1 MFKNY
6 VIKLVKSI
14 IKYHTV
20 VTIITIIF
28 TIITA
33 LIALQRFKIKTSLT
47 ALLPEHSESVRVLQE
62 VKKTKGSTDNMI
74 IVLEDNN
81 TENLKKFARIIHD
94 KLVGDPLILTV
105 EYHRNIKFIKDRI
118 LFHVPLKDL
127 EEMEVKL
134 RERISKTKFDKITD
148 IGLDDEDI
156 NPEKTD
162 SEGDV
167 LDTEGDPFKKD
178 MKKRK
183 IDKDVKVTYN
193 EDKKGAEVEKTLENC
208 DPDSDEN
215 CEEDEI
221 AFDTEGDPFKTK
233 LNDSRKQ
240 KNDKYKR
247 NKEDNDFL
255 AYLND
260 KLNTYKTSPYA
271 NEFKEWRLSPDGRV
285 LVIMLVPSKP
295 AGDVAYAK
303 NLKSHLQ
310 KIIKNLKQKYPQ
322 YKDIKINYSGSY
334 VTTVEETSEVK
345 KDVVSS
351 IGLSIF
357 LILLVLF
364 LYFGK
369 VKSVLTILTPLL
381 IGMVWTSGIFFIFD
395 SYLNL
400 IAAFIFAIL
409 LGLGIDFGI
418 HILDRYLHE
427 RKDEKTVEEALLIS
441 MTETG
446 KSIVIGGL
454 TTAAAFFSLIFA
466 DFKGFS
472 QFGRLASLG
481 ILLNIVSIYVIFPV
495 LVIFFENRPKGFGT
509 RRNWYK
515 IIFGKLFKTIN
526 QNVFIK
532 TKLIIIILTLAL
544 TGVAVLRLIEK
555 PVKFEYDFRKLNK
568 KSKTKKKLVKR
579 YSSATKL
586 SLSPAVI
593 LTKSAQETKDIHD
606 VLAKLT
612 KNQEDLV
619 RQPAIFPIIKEYNV
633 VKTYNMTK
641 SIDTFGSIYSFY
653 PNHQKEKQ
661 KVLQSINKMLTP
673 SRIKHLSK
681 DEQKS
686 VREIKPYLLS
696 AVPFKL
702 DDLPQFI
709 KNIFKDKK
717 GNYDKMLFLYVKLNK
732 KSKTK
737 KKLVKRYSSATKLSL
752 SPAVILTKS
761 AQETKDI
768 HDVLAKLTK
777 NQEDLVRQPAIF
789 PIIKEYNVVKTYNM
803 TKSIDTF
810 GSIYSFYPN
819 HQKEKQKVLQSI
831 NKMLTPSR
839 IKHLSEDE
847 QKSVKEIKP
856 YLLSA
861 VPFKLDDLPQFIKNI
876 FKDKKGNYDKM
887 LFLYVKLNT
896 TNGKNAIKFANEIRS
911 IRVNGK
917 KLKVTAQSLIFAD
930 ILILIVKD
938 SYKVTVISFIFIL
951 LILLIFNRSIKK
963 TLVMV
968 VPLVLGMLA
977 TLFFMS
983 YFNIKLSFFNM
994 MIIPTLIGMGIDNSV
1009 HLMHRYEAIGENNI
1023 YFAYKNIIGSI
1034 TLSTATTMIGFAGLL
1049 TANHQGLNSI
1059 GELAIIGMSSMWF
1072 MIFLPMPAFLQLLNR
1087 NKENK

>member
-1 MFKNY
+1 MFKNF

-14 IKYHTV
+14 IKHHSL
-20 VTIITIIF
+20 VTIITILF
-28 TIITA
+28 TIITST
-33 LIALQRFKIKTSLT
+33 IAIQRFKIKTSLT
-47 ALLPEHSESVRVLQE
+47 ALLPENSESVRVLQE

-74 IVLEDNN
+74 IILENNN
-81 TENLKKFARIIHD
+81 TNNLKEFAKIIHD
-94 KLVGDPLILTV
+94 KLLGDPLILTA

-148 IGLDDEDI
+148 IGLDNEDI

-178 MKKRK
+178 MKNRK
-183 IDKDVKVTYN
+183 LDKDIKVTYN
-193 EDKKGAEVEKTLENC
+193 EDKNATEVEKTLENC
-208 DPDSDEN
+208 DPDTDED
-215 CEEDEI
+215 CEDDNI
-221 AFDTEGDPFKTK
+221 SFDTEGDPFKTK
-233 LNDSRKQ
+233 LSNNPK
-240 KNDKYKR
+240 KGKYKR
-247 NKEDNDFL
+247 KKEDNDFL

-271 NEFKEWRLSPDGRV
+271 NEFKEWRLSPDGRI

-303 NLKSHLQ
+303 NLKSHLK
-310 KIIKNLKQKYPQ
+310 KIIKTLKQKHPK

-334 VTTVEETSEVK
+334 ITTVEETSEVK

-369 VKSVLTILTPLL
+369 LKSVLTILTPLL

-418 HILDRYLHE
+418 HILHRYLHE
-427 RKDEKTVEEALLIS
+427 RHNNKDIEEALLIS

-454 TTAAAFFSLIFA
+454 TTSAAFFSLIFA

-481 ILLNIVSIYVIFPV
+481 ILLNIISIYVIFPI
-495 LVIFFENRPKGFGT
+495 LVIFFENSSKGFGI

-515 IIFGKLFKTIN
+515 IIFSKLFKTIN
-526 QNVFIK
+526 QNIFIK
-532 TKLIIIILTLAL
+532 TKLTIVIVTLAL
-544 TGVAVLRLIEK
+544 TGVAITRLIEK

-568 KSKTKKKLVKR
+568 KSKTKKKLVRR

-593 LTKSAQETKDIHD
+593 LTTSAKETKDIHD

-661 KVLQSINKMLTP
+661 KVLQSINKMLTE
-673 SRIKHLSK
+673 SRIKHLSP

-686 VREIKPYLLS
+686 VKEIRPYLLS

-702 DDLPQFI
+702 D
-709 KNIFKDKK
+709 
-717 GNYDKMLFLYVKLNK
+717 
-732 KSKTK
+732 
-737 KKLVKRYSSATKLSL
+737 
-752 SPAVILTKS
+752 
-761 AQETKDI
+761 E
-768 HDVLAKLTK
+768 
-777 NQEDLVRQPAIF
+777 
-789 PIIKEYNVVKTYNM
+789 
-803 TKSIDTF
+803 
-810 GSIYSFYPN
+810 
-819 HQKEKQKVLQSI
+819 
-831 NKMLTPSR
+831 
-839 IKHLSEDE
+839 
-847 QKSVKEIKP
+847 
-856 YLLSA
+856 
-861 VPFKLDDLPQFIKNI
+861 LPQFIKNI

-930 ILILIVKD
+930 ILILIVRD
-938 SYKVTVISFIFIL
+938 SYKVTIISFIFVL

-963 TLVMV
+963 TLIMII
-968 VPLVLGMLA
+968 PLILGLLA

-1009 HLMHRYEAIGENNI
+1009 HLMHVYENTKKYNI

-1072 MIFLPMPAFLQLLNR
+1072 MIFIPMPAILQLLSK
-1087 NKENK
+1087 NKENNNS

>member
-1 MFKNY
+1 MFKNF

-14 IKYHTV
+14 IKHHTL
-20 VTIITIIF
+20 VTIITILF
-28 TIITA
+28 TIITSI
-33 LIALQRFKIKTSLT
+33 IAIQRFQIKTSLT
-47 ALLPEHSESVRVLQE
+47 ALLPDNSESVKVLQE
-62 VKKTKGSTDNMI
+62 VKKIKGSTDNMI
-74 IVLEDNN
+74 IILENNN
-81 TENLKKFARIIHD
+81 TNKLKEFAKIIHD
-94 KLVGDPLILTV
+94 KLVGDPLILTA

-178 MKKRK
+178 MKNRK
-183 IDKDVKVTYN
+183 LDKDIKVTYN
-193 EDKKGAEVEKTLENC
+193 EDKVGAEVEKTLENC
-208 DPDSDEN
+208 DPDTDKN
-215 CEEDEI
+215 CDDDDI
-221 AFDTEGDPFKTK
+221 SFDTEGDPFKTK
-233 LNDSRKQ
+233 LNNAQ
-240 KNDKYKR
+240 KTGKEKYKR

-303 NLKSHLQ
+303 NLKSHLN
-310 KIIKNLKQKYPQ
+310 KIITKLKQKHPK

-345 KDVVSS
+345 KDVISS

-369 VKSVLTILTPLL
+369 IKSVLTILTPLL

-418 HILDRYLHE
+418 HILHRYLDE
-427 RKDEKTVEEALLIS
+427 RHNGKNIEEALLIS

-446 KSIVIGGL
+446 KSIIIGGL
-454 TTAAAFFSLIFA
+454 TTAMAFFSLVFA

-472 QFGRLASLG
+472 QFGKLASLG
-481 ILLNIVSIYVIFPV
+481 ILLNIVSIYIIFPILV
-495 LVIFFENRPKGFGT
+495 LFFENKSKGFGV
-509 RRNWYK
+509 RKNWYR
-515 IIFGKLFKTIN
+515 IIFGKLFKVVS
-526 QNVFIK
+526 QNIFIK
-532 TKLIIIILTLAL
+532 TKLVVVIITLAL
-544 TGVAVLRLIEK
+544 TGIAITRLIK
-555 PVKFEYDFRKLNK
+555 QPVKFEYDFRKLNK
-568 KSKTKKKLVKR
+568 KSKTKKKLVRK

-593 LTKSAQETKDIHD
+593 LTSSAQETKDIHD
-606 VLAKLT
+606 LLAKLT

-619 RQPAIFPIIKEYNV
+619 KQPVIFPIIKEYNV
-633 VKTYNMTK
+633 VRTYNMTK

-661 KVLQSINKMLTP
+661 KILLSINKMLTE
-673 SRIKHLSK
+673 SRIKHLSP

-686 VREIKPYLLS
+686 IKKIKPYLLS

-702 DDLPQFI
+702 DQLPQFI

-717 GNYDKMLFLYVKLNK
+717 NHYD
-732 KSKTK
+732 
-737 KKLVKRYSSATKLSL
+737 R
-752 SPAVILTKS
+752 
-761 AQETKDI
+761 
-768 HDVLAKLTK
+768 
-777 NQEDLVRQPAIF
+777 
-789 PIIKEYNVVKTYNM
+789 
-803 TKSIDTF
+803 
-810 GSIYSFYPN
+810 
-819 HQKEKQKVLQSI
+819 
-831 NKMLTPSR
+831 
-839 IKHLSEDE
+839 
-847 QKSVKEIKP
+847 
-856 YLLSA
+856 
-861 VPFKLDDLPQFIKNI
+861 
-876 FKDKKGNYDKM
+876 M

-896 TNGKNAIKFANEIRS
+896 TNGRNAIKFANEIRS

-930 ILILIVKD
+930 ILILMVRD
-938 SYKVTVISFIFIL
+938 SYNVTIISFIFVL

-963 TLVMV
+963 TLIMII
-968 VPLVLGMLA
+968 PLALGMLA

-983 YFNIKLSFFNM
+983 YFNIRLSFFNM

-1009 HLMHRYEAIGENNI
+1009 HLMNRYEAMGKSNI

-1034 TLSTATTMIGFAGLL
+1034 TISTATTMIGFAGLL

-1072 MIFLPMPAFLQLLNR
+1072 MIFIPMPAILQLLNR
-1087 NKENK
+1087 KKEQKNS

>member
-81 TENLKKFARIIHD
+81 TENLKKFAKIIHD

-233 LNDSRKQ
+233 LNDSKKQ

-673 SRIKHLSK
+673 SRIKHLS
-681 DEQKS
+681 
-686 VREIKPYLLS
+686 
-696 AVPFKL
+696 
-702 DDLPQFI
+702 
-709 KNIFKDKK
+709 
-717 GNYDKMLFLYVKLNK
+717 
-732 KSKTK
+732 
-737 KKLVKRYSSATKLSL
+737 
-752 SPAVILTKS
+752 
-761 AQETKDI
+761 
-768 HDVLAKLTK
+768 
-777 NQEDLVRQPAIF
+777 
-789 PIIKEYNVVKTYNM
+789 
-803 TKSIDTF
+803 
-810 GSIYSFYPN
+810 
-819 HQKEKQKVLQSI
+819 
-831 NKMLTPSR
+831 
-839 IKHLSEDE
+839 EDE

-1072 MIFLPMPAFLQLLNR
+1072 MIFLPMPAFLQLLSR
-1087 NKENK
+1087 NKENKNQ

>member
-1 MFKNY
+1 MFKNT

-14 IKYHTV
+14 IKYHT
-20 VTIITIIF
+20 IITIFTILF
-28 TIITA
+28 TIIT
-33 LIALQRFKIKTSLT
+33 LFIAIERFKIKTSLT
-47 ALLPEHSESVRVLQE
+47 ALLPDHSESVIVLNE

-74 IVLEDNN
+74 IILEDSDTNK
-81 TENLKKFARIIHD
+81 LKEFAKLVHD
-94 KLVGDPLILTV
+94 KLVGDSMILTV
-105 EYHRNIKFIKDRI
+105 EYHRNIDFIKDRI

-148 IGLDDEDI
+148 IGLDDDDI
-156 NPEKTD
+156 NPEITD
-162 SEGDV
+162 SDGDV
-167 LDTEGDPFKKD
+167 LETEGDPFKKD
-178 MKKRK
+178 MKNRK
-183 IDKDVKVTYN
+183 INKDVKLTYN
-193 EDKKGAEVEKTLENC
+193 ADKNGAEVEKTLENC
-208 DPDSDEN
+208 DPDTDEDCN
-215 CEEDEI
+215 EDLE
-221 AFDTEGDPFKTK
+221 FNTEGDPFKTK
-233 LNDSRKQ
+233 LGNTKE
-240 KNDKYKR
+240 KKKTK
-247 NKEDNDFL
+247 KEDEEFL
-255 AYLND
+255 TYLND
-260 KLNTYKTSPYA
+260 KLNTYKMSPYA

-303 NLKSHLQ
+303 ALKSHLDDV
-310 KIIKNLKQKYPQ
+310 IIKLKKENPKYSN
-322 YKDIKINYSGSY
+322 ININYSGSY

-381 IGMVWTSGIFFIFD
+381 IGMIWTSGIFFIFD

-427 RKDEKTVEEALLIS
+427 RKEGKEVEESLLIS

-454 TTAAAFFSLIFA
+454 TTSAAFLSLVFA

-481 ILLNIVSIYVIFPV
+481 IFLNIISIYVIFPI
-495 LVIFFENRPKGFGT
+495 LIIFFENRKKGFGT

-515 IIFGKLFKTIN
+515 IIFSKIFKGLNKNI
-526 QNVFIK
+526 FIK
-532 TKLIIIILTLAL
+532 TKIIIITITLIL
-544 TGVAVLRLIEK
+544 TGLAVTRLLEK

-568 KSKTKKKLVKR
+568 KSKTKKKLVRR

-593 LTKSAQETKDIHD
+593 LTNSAKETKEIHD
-606 VLAKLT
+606 VLTKLT

-619 RQPAIFPIIKEYNV
+619 KQPAIFPIIKEYNV

-653 PNHQKEKQ
+653 PDHQEEKQ
-661 KVLQSINKMLTP
+661 KVLKSIDKMLTKK
-673 SRIKHLSK
+673 RIKHLSK
-681 DEQKS
+681 DEQES
-686 VREIKPYLLS
+686 VEEIKPYLLK
-696 AVPFKL
+696 AIPFKI
-702 DDLPQFI
+702 DELPQFI

-717 GNYDKMLFLYVKLNK
+717 
-732 KSKTK
+732 
-737 KKLVKRYSSATKLSL
+737 
-752 SPAVILTKS
+752 
-761 AQETKDI
+761 E
-768 HDVLAKLTK
+768 
-777 NQEDLVRQPAIF
+777 
-789 PIIKEYNVVKTYNM
+789 
-803 TKSIDTF
+803 
-810 GSIYSFYPN
+810 
-819 HQKEKQKVLQSI
+819 
-831 NKMLTPSR
+831 
-839 IKHLSEDE
+839 
-847 QKSVKEIKP
+847 
-856 YLLSA
+856 
-861 VPFKLDDLPQFIKNI
+861 
-876 FKDKKGNYDKM
+876 NYDKM

-930 ILILIVKD
+930 ILILMVQD
-938 SYKVTVISFIFIL
+938 SYKVTMISFVFIL
-951 LILLIFNRSIKK
+951 LILLLFNRSIKK
-963 TLVMV
+963 TLIMII
-968 VPLVLGMLA
+968 PLVLGMLA

-983 YFNIKLSFFNM
+983 YFGIKLSFFNM

-1009 HLMHRYEAIGENNI
+1009 HLMHRYEALGESNV
-1023 YFAYKNIIGSI
+1023 YYAYKNIIGSI

-1072 MIFLPMPAFLQLLNR
+1072 MIFIPMPAFLQLLNR
-1087 NKENK
+1087 NKNKEKIS